1 MPSTGTIQVN
11 AYTSQARIPLPDV
24 AITVTAADGTVIAM
38 RTTDRS
44 GRITPISIPVPDIE
58 ESQSPNPPQTPFTQ
72 VNLYAR
78 KNGFTQIENEDLQ
91 VFAQTVTN
99 QDIEMI
105 PLSELPSS
113 WTKKELFTTP
123 MQNL

>member
-78 KNGFTQIENEDLQ
+78 KNGFTQIENKDLQ

-113 WTKKELFTTP
+113 WAKKELFTTP

>member
-91 VFAQTVTN
+91 VFPDTVTE
-99 QDIEMI
+99 QDLEMI

-113 WTKKELFTTP
+113 WGNREIFKTP
-123 MQNL
+123 PQNL